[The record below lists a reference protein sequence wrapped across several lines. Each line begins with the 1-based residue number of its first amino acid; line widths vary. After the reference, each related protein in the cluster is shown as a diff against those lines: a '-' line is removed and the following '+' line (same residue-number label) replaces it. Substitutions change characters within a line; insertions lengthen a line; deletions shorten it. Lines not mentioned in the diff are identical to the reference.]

1 LAIVSRPKVNI
12 LNKHF
17 EEQPVDF
24 LYPGFGLKISS
35 KCSKILFS
43 QRMRKACIISI
54 GNELLIGDTVNTN
67 ASVIGAMLTEWGFR
81 VEEVLTIP
89 DNYQL
94 IMESLKMA
102 MSRWDLTITTGGLG
116 PTHDDIT
123 KKAVADILEASMV
136 EDQEVLNHIRKI
148 FERRNFTFSRT
159 NAEQALIPEGCEV
172 LFNNKGTA
180 PGLWFRHDGNAAAVL
195 PGVPHEM
202 NFLMENRVLEKI
214 KAEFP
219 GQDVWATRYLKTSGV
234 PESTL
239 SEQIGDLTE
248 YLSEDVGAAF
258 LPGAAGVTIRISANA
273 SDREKAEKRLD
284 MLQAKLYEKAGDLIW
299 GEGRDLQ
306 LSEVVGELLVQK
318 NLTLA
323 AAESCT
329 GGLLSNR
336 ITDIPG
342 SSRYMKGGIVA
353 YANDVKVRQLGVN
366 QSHLEKYGAVSAQ
379 VAIQMAAGVSR
390 HLDADI
396 GVSTTGI
403 AGPGGGTPDKP
414 VGTVWMGFRIGESRF
429 ALKAVLTNDRLLNKE
444 RTVTI
449 ILETIRRS
457 LLGLEGYPYQLKPVT
472 L

>member
-1 LAIVSRPKVNI
+1 
-12 LNKHF
+12 
-17 EEQPVDF
+17 
-24 LYPGFGLKISS
+24 
-35 KCSKILFS
+35 
-43 QRMRKACIISI
+43 MRTACIISI

-67 ASVIGAMLTEWGFR
+67 ASRIGAMLTQWGFR
-81 VEEVLTIP
+81 VEQVFTIP
-89 DNYQL
+89 DDYEL
-94 IMESLKMA
+94 IKARLEEAMA
-102 MSRWDLTITTGGLG
+102 HADLTITTGGLG

-123 KKAVADILEASMV
+123 KKVVADLLGGNMV
-136 EDQEVLNHIRKI
+136 EDKKVLDHIKDI
-148 FERRNFTFSRT
+148 FKRRNFTFSRS

-180 PGLWFRHDGNAAAVL
+180 PGLWFRHKGNAAAIL

-202 NFLMENRVLEKI
+202 TFLMEKRVMEKTEE
-214 KAEFP
+214 EFP
-219 GQDVWATRYLKTSGV
+219 GQDVWATRYFKTSGV

-239 SEQIGDLTE
+239 SEQIGDLDY
-248 YLSEDVGAAF
+248 YLNNGISAAF
-258 LPGAAGVTIRISANA
+258 LPGAAGVTIRISA
-273 SDREKAEKRLD
+273 SSHDKLTAEQKLD
-284 MLQAKLYEKAGDLIW
+284 KLQSKLYEQAGDLIW
-299 GEGRDLQ
+299 GEGRDLE
-306 LSEVVGELLVQK
+306 LADVLGELMAKK
-318 NLTLA
+318 NITLA

-329 GGLLSNR
+329 GGLLSSR

-353 YANDVKVRQLGVN
+353 YANDIKVSRLGVN
-366 QSHLEKYGAVSAQ
+366 EAHLEKFGAVSAQ

-390 HLDADI
+390 HFNADI

-414 VGTVWMGFRIGESRF
+414 VGTVWMGFRIGDERF

-449 ILETIRRS
+449 VLETVRRR
-457 LLGLEGYPYQLKPVT
+457 LLGLDGYPYNLKPVT